1 MENSIKEEEKSSKK
15 TEQKLEIVSFP
26 VVTNGPM
33 LRFERMPSITIS
45 PEKQQ
50 NRVKGNIRL
59 NFVSIFLIKK
69 SSIFH

>member
-45 PEKQQ
+45 PE
-50 NRVKGNIRL
+50 
-59 NFVSIFLIKK
+59 
-69 SSIFH
+69 